1 VASSAGSGNGPL
13 RGHGLLAKL
22 GWALRSDAGHGRP
35 RNEDFAGVFAPT
47 TPDDAWDRG
56 PLFVVC
62 DGRGDHGAGAV
73 ASRTAV
79 EAALAE
85 WTGPDP
91 ARPAVAIRAAA
102 SAANDAVCAAARTRG
117 QPGMATT
124 FTALTLAGREAVI
137 VHLGYSRCY
146 LVRGGMCTQLT
157 ADHGLVEETWSEV
170 APGLEPPG
178 LEPPGLEPPGLEP
191 TGTEP
196 PGTEPP
202 GLEPPGLGPPDRRP
216 QLLGAPG
223 SEGAVQVDLFMV
235 DTEAGDVFVL
245 CSDGL
250 SRAVTPG
257 EIAEW
262 AGAVGTPAAP
272 TVVEAAE
279 ELVDMALEEGASDN
293 VTVLVVKV
301 TTNRAVPPMGSR
313 RPFFRRDRRWR
324 AFTPP
329 R

>member
-1 VASSAGSGNGPL
+1 MSEPRSGKVASSAGSGNGPL

-62 DGRGDHGAGAV
+62 DGRGDNGAGAL

-91 ARPAVAIRAAA
+91 SGAAVAIRAAA
-102 SAANDAVCAAARTRG
+102 SAANDAVCAAARTGG

-146 LVRGGMCTQLT
+146 LVRSGMCTQLT
-157 ADHGLVEETWSEV
+157 ADHAVVEETWPEV
-170 APGLEPPG
+170 PPG
-178 LEPPGLEPPGLEP
+178 LEPPGTDPAHPESPG
-191 TGTEP
+191 
-196 PGTEPP
+196 
-202 GLEPPGLGPPDRRP
+202 RRP

-223 SEGAVQVDLFMV
+223 SEGAVQVDLFMA

-250 SRAVTPG
+250 SQAVTPG
-257 EIAEW
+257 EIAQW
-262 AGAVGTPAAP
+262 AGAVGAPAAP
-272 TVVEAAE
+272 TVVDAAE
-279 ELVDMALEEGASDN
+279 ELVDMALEAGASDN
-293 VTVLVVKV
+293 VTILVVKV
-301 TTNRAVPPMGSR
+301 TTNRAVPAMGSR

>member
-1 VASSAGSGNGPL
+1 MSEPRSGKVASSAGSGNGPL

-62 DGRGDHGAGAV
+62 DGRGGNGAGAL

-91 ARPAVAIRAAA
+91 GGPAVAIRAAA

-146 LVRGGMCTQLT
+146 LVRSGMCTQLT
-157 ADHGLVEETWSEV
+157 ADHAVVEETWPEV
-170 APGLEPPG
+170 PPG
-178 LEPPGLEPPGLEP
+178 LEAPGSEPPHLES
-191 TGTEP
+191 
-196 PGTEPP
+196 PG
-202 GLEPPGLGPPDRRP
+202 RRP

-223 SEGAVQVDLFMV
+223 SEGAVQVDLFMA

-250 SRAVTPG
+250 SLAVTPG

-262 AGAVGTPAAP
+262 AGAVGTACGADGRGRGGGARRHGARGGRERQRHGPCREGDDEPSSACDGVASPVLPARPAVARLHP
-272 TVVEAAE
+272 AE
-279 ELVDMALEEGASDN
+279 V
-293 VTVLVVKV
+293 
-301 TTNRAVPPMGSR
+301 AVRSR
-313 RPFFRRDRRWR
+313 C
-324 AFTPP
+324 
-329 R
+329 